1 MFQKKNTWRLDRDD
15 YFTVPQP
22 EVRIDRRD
30 PAWGHRHLITV
41 AQLRAFLDP
50 LPDWDELAVGLRA
63 FVLDSADDCTG
74 WHDRGVVAVCAW
86 EQELWWTEAY
96 PAFVKEHRAL
106 FDLLTIECEQRGE
119 YVEVPW
125 TEEQAR
131 AFQLLHILTRELGDH
146 HDRMTTH
153 SRRDSAR
160 GGQRRALSAPCRG
173 GRVASLRRGVRCVVQ
188 IRSPS
193 RAGTSPR
200 NSRAERFSPLSE

>member
-1 MFQKKNTWRLDRDD
+1 VTGVFQKKNTWRLDRDD

-41 AQLRAFLDP
+41 AQLRAFLDL

-160 GGQRRALSAPCRG
+160 GED
-173 GRVASLRRGVRCVVQ
+173 
-188 IRSPS
+188 
-193 RAGTSPR
+193 
-200 NSRAERFSPLSE
+200 NAERLAHRVVEVVWPAYAAAFGV